1 MQENETK
8 KVTKET
14 KVSEAKQAEK
24 EAPKAKEIKKPAK
37 AAAKNDKAEPKE
49 EKVKLN
55 KKKRVQELEEEII
68 KLQEELAVS
77 KNAYY
82 KAYADADNMKK
93 RLQSEADNVRK
104 YRIQSFAQEVLP
116 ILDSLERALDVKVD
130 DQNIKNYVKGFEMI
144 YTQLKAALEKEG
156 VKEIEALN
164 QPFDPNFHNALMQ
177 EKAEGVESGMVIQV
191 LQKGYMLKDRVLRA
205 ALVKVSE

>member
-24 EAPKAKEIKKPAK
+24 EAPKAKEIKKPTK

-205 ALVKVSE
+205 TLVKVSE

>member
-205 ALVKVSE
+205 TLVKVSE

>member
-14 KVSEAKQAEK
+14 KVSEAKQVGK

-205 ALVKVSE
+205 TLVKVSE